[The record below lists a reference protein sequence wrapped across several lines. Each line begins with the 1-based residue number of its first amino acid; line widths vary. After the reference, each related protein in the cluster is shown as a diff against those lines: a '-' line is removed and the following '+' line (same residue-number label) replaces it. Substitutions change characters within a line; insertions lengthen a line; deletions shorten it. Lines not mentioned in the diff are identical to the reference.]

1 MPRLIFPMSA
11 LVFGLLASATPFSAS
26 AEPELIDDFEDGDD
40 AGWIHIDLLEGTSFG
55 PTIYTVENGS
65 YCIRS
70 SAPLPFISV
79 FVGTG
84 ALWELSTVDT
94 RYSNGFVRAAVTP
107 SNEMSLID
115 VPMRVTPCT
124 PSGLAGY
131 NFYLDHSQTAIGI
144 SRLNCD
150 GTVDEFSDAFFFSEP
165 GFTYVLEAGAVGT
178 ALTLRAW
185 ALGAPEPNTPQVA
198 VFDATHS
205 QGAFGLAVYNNAFAN
220 GEQLDACFDDVV
232 FTPPPCIGDVD
243 TDGDVDLQDLAFV
256 LAHFG
261 IACHPQAC
269 GEDLD
274 GDADVDLQDL
284 ALLLSR
290 FGSSCP

>member
-1 MPRLIFPMSA
+1 MPRFIFPMRA
-11 LVFGLLASATPFSAS
+11 LVIALLTSTTPFSAS
-26 AEPELIDDFEDGDD
+26 AEPELVDDFDDGDD
-40 AGWIHIDLLEGTSFG
+40 ASWMYIDLLEGTPYG
-55 PTIYTVENGS
+55 PTIYVVENGR

-70 SAPLPFISV
+70 SAPLPSISV

-84 ALWELSTVDT
+84 ALWEPSTVDT

-115 VPMRVTPCT
+115 VPMRVTFCT
-124 PSGLAGY
+124 PSGLVGY

-150 GTVDEFSDAFFFSEP
+150 GTVDVLDDAFFFSAP

-185 ALGAPEPNTPQVA
+185 PLGAPEPNTPQV
-198 VFDATHS
+198 VVSDATHS
-205 QGAFGLAVYNNAFAN
+205 EGAFGLAVYNNPFAA
-220 GEQLDACFDDVV
+220 EEILDACFDDVV
-232 FTPPPCIGDVD
+232 FTPPPCVGDVD

-261 IACHPQAC
+261 IDCHPQAC
-269 GEDLD
+269 SEDLD
-274 GDADVDLQDL
+274 SDADVDLQDL

-290 FGSSCP
+290 FGSLCP